1 MHPTRVLFLASIA
14 LLLFSMASYAGPSKN
29 ETIQINE
36 LKEGYELTVPVSQ
49 LVMTIPKGGLS
60 QKNIPL
66 GGSTDSPRYFN
77 FEDKALHLI
86 ISGWFEPAQRYSGIK
101 KSWDEDRKE
110 WNRRGLPDPQ
120 DVSFVNSHI
129 RAHWLQAGTWIDI
142 HISMTSDRPSVESRA
157 KLAALL
163 KTIQVREKKN

>member
-1 MHPTRVLFLASIA
+1 
-14 LLLFSMASYAGPSKN
+14 MASYAGPSKN

-120 DVSFVNSHI
+120 DVSFVKIDNWDAIIYDLRLPAGNNSHI